1 MTKLAHPLL
10 YIMHKTDLT
19 RKKLA
24 VAGTAIL
31 FVSMVFV
38 AFRYEGEC
46 K

>member
-1 MTKLAHPLL
+1 MK
-10 YIMHKTDLT
+10 
-19 RKKLA
+19 KKLA
-24 VAGTAIL
+24 VAGAAIL